1 MSFIYLPTGGGEKR
15 PKKMLKMLYKDL
27 EHPLNIAWVK
37 MSKKDQSSM
46 FFQVFKLDVKG
57 T

>member
-1 MSFIYLPTGGGEKR
+1 MSFIYLPTGGGKKT
-15 PKKMLKMLYKDL
+15 KKMLKMLYKDL